1 MRKLFPTADSRQPTA
16 ESREPTADGRR
27 PKPLQPKPLAPPI
40 HGLPLAIL
48 VGGGTTTM
56 WNLIKRIFFFRVGQ
70 SASRS
75 MARTVGLGRFAV
87 LAGLIGGWR
96 YMRRN

>member
-1 MRKLFPTADSRQPTA
+1 
-16 ESREPTADGRR
+16 
-27 PKPLQPKPLAPPI
+27 
-40 HGLPLAIL
+40 
-48 VGGGTTTM
+48 M

-96 YMRRN
+96 YMRRNSYR